1 MYGRL
6 VVNIGGSSA
15 NGARLAI
22 TWTPWESE
30 EETKMNI
37 DAKFFGAIIF
47 LIVQTC
53 GAIWWASGLS
63 AEVER
68 LAGIQG
74 RAIPALEAEAK
85 QCGIEIHNLKKLTG
99 DQEKVA
105 ESVKNLDVMLYRLQ
119 TIEQMLDKILATKV
133 RGRYD

>member
-1 MYGRL
+1 VDLTR
-6 VVNIGGSSA
+6 
-15 NGARLAI
+15 AI
-22 TWTPWESE
+22 RAKE
-30 EETKMNI
+30 KRMNI

-63 AEVER
+63 SEVER

-99 DQEKVA
+99 DQKEVQ

-119 TIEQMLDKILATKV
+119 TIEAMLDKILATKV
-133 RGRYD
+133 R

>member
-1 MYGRL
+1 
-6 VVNIGGSSA
+6 
-15 NGARLAI
+15 
-22 TWTPWESE
+22 
-30 EETKMNI
+30 MNI

-47 LIVQTC
+47 VIVQTC

-74 RAIPALEAEAK
+74 TAIPALEAEAK

-99 DQEKVA
+99 DQKEVQEAVKDLKRFMRILRMRNSRSFIMSSWYQKQDITETFSNWPKVIYQ
-105 ESVKNLDVMLYRLQ
+105 KN
-119 TIEQMLDKILATKV
+119 K
-133 RGRYD
+133 

>member
-1 MYGRL
+1 LATY
-6 VVNIGGSSA
+6 IGDRGTY
-15 NGARLAI
+15 GARLV
-22 TWTPWESE
+22 TSWTARESE

-37 DAKFFGAIIF
+37 DAKFFSAIIF
-47 LIVQTC
+47 LLVQTV
-53 GAIWWASGLS
+53 GAIWWASGLTS
-63 AEVER
+63 EVER

-133 RGRYD
+133 R

>member
-1 MYGRL
+1 
-6 VVNIGGSSA
+6 
-15 NGARLAI
+15 
-22 TWTPWESE
+22 
-30 EETKMNI
+30 MNI

-47 LIVQTC
+47 VVVQSC

-68 LAGIQG
+68 LAGSQG

-133 RGRYD
+133 R

>member
-1 MYGRL
+1 
-6 VVNIGGSSA
+6 
-15 NGARLAI
+15 
-22 TWTPWESE
+22 
-30 EETKMNI
+30 MNI
-37 DAKFFGAIIF
+37 VAKFFGAKIYV
-47 LIVQTC
+47 IVQTC

-99 DQEKVA
+99 DQKEVQEA
-105 ESVKNLDVMLYRLQ
+105 VKDLDVMVYRLQ
-119 TIEQMLDKILATKV
+119 SIEDMLDKILATKV
-133 RGRYD
+133 R

>member
-1 MYGRL
+1 MK
-6 VVNIGGSSA
+6 VD
-15 NGARLAI
+15 
-22 TWTPWESE
+22 P
-30 EETKMNI
+30 
-37 DAKFFGAIIF
+37 KFFGF
-47 LIVQTC
+47 LLFLLVQT
-53 GAIWWASGLS
+53 GSAIWWASDIS
-63 AEVER
+63 SEVER

-119 TIEQMLDKILATKV
+119 TIESMLDKILATKV
-133 RGRYD
+133 R

>member
-1 MYGRL
+1 
-6 VVNIGGSSA
+6 
-15 NGARLAI
+15 
-22 TWTPWESE
+22 
-30 EETKMNI
+30 MNI
-37 DAKFFGAIIF
+37 DAKFFGAILF
-47 LIVQTC
+47 LVAQTS

-74 RAIPALEAEAK
+74 TAIPALEAEAK
-85 QCGIEIHNLKKLTG
+85 QCGIEIHNLNKLTG

-119 TIEQMLDKILATKV
+119 TIETMLDKILATKV
-133 RGRYD
+133 R

>member
-1 MYGRL
+1 M

-22 TWTPWESE
+22 TWSPGESE

-47 LIVQTC
+47 VVVQTC

-119 TIEQMLDKILATKV
+119 TIESMLDKILATKV
-133 RGRYD
+133 R

>member
-1 MYGRL
+1 
-6 VVNIGGSSA
+6 
-15 NGARLAI
+15 
-22 TWTPWESE
+22 
-30 EETKMNI
+30 MNI
-37 DAKFFGAIIF
+37 DAKFFSAIIF
-47 LIVQTC
+47 LVVQTS

-105 ESVKNLDVMLYRLQ
+105 ESVKNLDVMMYRLQ
-119 TIEQMLDKILATKV
+119 TIETMLDKILATKV
-133 RGRYD
+133 R

>member
-1 MYGRL
+1 L
-6 VVNIGGSSA
+6 KVD
-15 NGARLAI
+15 
-22 TWTPWESE
+22 P
-30 EETKMNI
+30 
-37 DAKFFGAIIF
+37 KFFGF
-47 LIVQTC
+47 LLFLLVQT
-53 GAIWWASGLS
+53 GSAIWWASDIS

-105 ESVKNLDVMLYRLQ
+105 ESVKNLDVMLYRLE
-119 TIEQMLDKILATKV
+119 TIENMLDKILATKV
-133 RGRYD
+133 R